1 MNKEELFAVVKE
13 LVIKHNPLLIGK
25 ASLLGDVYDHD
36 VEGIAIYLADK
47 SNVINL
53 ETIAKRVLF
62 VFKNSFS
69 KEAAKDAPYVLA
81 RLSKDIFEAVK
92 K

>member
-1 MNKEELFAVVKE
+1 MNRQEIFEIVKE

-25 ASLLGDVYDHD
+25 ASLSGDVYDHD
-36 VEGIAIYLADK
+36 VEGIVIFLVDK
-47 SNVINL
+47 SNVINR

-81 RLSKDIFEAVK
+81 RLSKDIFEKVK
-92 K
+92 V